1 MTTGDS
7 GETTIAKSH
16 DLVEQFVNL
25 RALVGFLGEKG
36 QYNWWDC
43 NFLNETGLKF
53 LGIIFPR
60 SAFAAGVNSVT
71 EAARRLHDERIGKGG
86 VYHLFRLPPA
96 MEQKVHEHLSRFE
109 HRDLLKYLKT
119 KYAAIQT
126 LQTYTNS
133 DLQTSEGP
141 IQIGANKDLFKSS
154 IINTLA
160 KHYTDAFIKGAQTFP
175 YFMATRDG

>member
-1 MTTGDS
+1 VYTTM
-7 GETTIAKSH
+7 EHFI
-16 DLVEQFVNL
+16 VL
-25 RALVGFLGEKG
+25 RALVGFLGEKS

-53 LGIIFPR
+53 LDIIFPR

-96 MEQKVHEHLSRFE
+96 MEQKIHEHLSRFD
-109 HRDLLKYLKT
+109 HRDLLKHLQT
-119 KYAAIQT
+119 KDAAIQK
-126 LQTYTNS
+126 LQAYTNS
-133 DLQTSEGP
+133 DLQISEGP
-141 IQIGANKDLFKSS
+141 IQIGTSKDLFQSS
-154 IINTLA
+154 IIKTLA
-160 KHYTDAFIKGAQTFP
+160 KHYTDAFIKSAQTFP